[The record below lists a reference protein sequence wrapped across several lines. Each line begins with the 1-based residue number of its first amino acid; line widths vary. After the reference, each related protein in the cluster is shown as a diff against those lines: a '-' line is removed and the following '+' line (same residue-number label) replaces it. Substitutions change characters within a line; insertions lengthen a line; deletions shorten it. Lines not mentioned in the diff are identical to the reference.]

1 MSKRFIKKLVDENI
15 VWGWD
20 DPRLSTLSGIRE
32 RGYTPAAIRDFCA
45 RIGVAKA
52 DSEVDIS
59 ILEHCVREDLNA
71 NAARAMVVTKPLK
84 LIIDNYPEGKTETMY
99 IENNPQQENAGVHG
113 VSFSRELYIEQDD
126 FSLNPP
132 PKYFRLKPDGIVRLK
147 GAYIV
152 KYKSSELDGE
162 GNVSAV
168 HVDYIEGTK
177 SGEEGANMKVKGT
190 IHWVNALDCADVT
203 LNMFD
208 YLIEDGD
215 GDYMDRLNPNSLT
228 VLNGKAERLVAEAPV
243 HTRFQFLREGYFI
256 KRNGA
261 NEFNSIVGL
270 KDSYKVK

>member
-1 MSKRFIKKLVDENI
+1 
-15 VWGWD
+15 
-20 DPRLSTLSGIRE
+20 
-32 RGYTPAAIRDFCA
+32 
-45 RIGVAKA
+45 
-52 DSEVDIS
+52 
-59 ILEHCVREDLNA
+59 
-71 NAARAMVVTKPLK
+71 MVVTKPLK
-84 LIIDNYPEGKTETMY
+84 LIIDNYPDGKTETMY

-152 KYKSSELDGE
+152 KYKSSELDSE
-162 GNVSAV
+162 GNVSSV

>member
-1 MSKRFIKKLVDENI
+1 
-15 VWGWD
+15 
-20 DPRLSTLSGIRE
+20 
-32 RGYTPAAIRDFCA
+32 
-45 RIGVAKA
+45 
-52 DSEVDIS
+52 
-59 ILEHCVREDLNA
+59 
-71 NAARAMVVTKPLK
+71 
-84 LIIDNYPEGKTETMY
+84 MY
-99 IENNPQQENAGVHG
+99 IENNPQKEGSGMHA
-113 VSFSRELYIEQDD
+113 VSFSKELYIEQDD

-152 KYKSSELDGE
+152 KYNGCEFDDD
-162 GNVSAV
+162 GNVTAV

-190 IHWVNALDCADVT
+190 IHWVSAKDSVDVT

-228 VLNGKAERLVAEAPV
+228 VLHGKAEKLVAEAPV

-256 KRNGA
+256 KRNER

-270 KDSYKVK
+270 KDSYKVAPTVK